1 MGFPIFELYRKL
13 LSKMN
18 RLDSEVHEMRTEM
31 KRSFQ
36 EHSNASPVVK
46 QYKNY
51 HLPRANKLFSGRKM
65 QLERLTKIL
74 ENNNLAVIN
83 GLSGIG
89 KSQIAVKYVQ
99 GHQKEYDFTVWI
111 TTENIRELD
120 DAYRQA
126 ADFYGLL
133 EGVGD
138 KDALYVKEVMKEF
151 LNHENVLLVVDGA
164 DDISF
169 FDLLDYIPANAKVI
183 ITTQNS
189 NLDSEEFDIIPLKN
203 FTKNEAVNEK
213 FF

>member
-1 MGFPIFELYRKL
+1 M
-13 LSKMN
+13 
-18 RLDSEVHEMRTEM
+18 
-31 KRSFQ
+31 
-36 EHSNASPVVK
+36 
-46 QYKNY
+46 
-51 HLPRANKLFSGRKM
+51 
-65 QLERLTKIL
+65 
-74 ENNNLAVIN
+74 
-83 GLSGIG
+83 
-89 KSQIAVKYVQ
+89 
-99 GHQKEYDFTVWI
+99 
-111 TTENIRELD
+111 D

>member
-1 MGFPIFELYRKL
+1 
-13 LSKMN
+13 
-18 RLDSEVHEMRTEM
+18 
-31 KRSFQ
+31 
-36 EHSNASPVVK
+36 
-46 QYKNY
+46 
-51 HLPRANKLFSGRKM
+51 M

-189 NLDSEEFDIIPLKN
+189 NLDSEES
-203 FTKNEAVNEK
+203 
-213 FF
+213 

>member
-1 MGFPIFELYRKL
+1 
-13 LSKMN
+13 MN